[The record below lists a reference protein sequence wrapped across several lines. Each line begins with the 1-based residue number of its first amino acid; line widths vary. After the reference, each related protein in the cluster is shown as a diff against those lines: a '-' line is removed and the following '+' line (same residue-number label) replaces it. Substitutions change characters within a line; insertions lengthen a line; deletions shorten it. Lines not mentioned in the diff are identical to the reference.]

1 MTHCSPGLH
10 KLCSQVCQGQAA
22 VQELHCCCMLLHPYV
37 TLHLLIYKLM
47 VAAHSLNICAGCHDR
62 ILGRE
67 QSLLLLVVS

>member
-1 MTHCSPGLH
+1 
-10 KLCSQVCQGQAA
+10 
-22 VQELHCCCMLLHPYV
+22 MLLHPYV